1 MNICCQLALLCNYTM
16 EASSVVGTCDFNT
29 AEKPWYANLYA
40 TYDTEADMITLHA
53 DGAVNA
59 AGGQLDVEVVL
70 WNEDDINDK
79 MEIGMSSSNNSEWS
93 VSIDQDD
100 LDLDH
105 VYVVCY
111 LRSRQS
117 NWHRV
122 DEGQLSDL
130 IEKGTTITPVETSEE
145 NTTVENEDG
154 VPPTQEDQ

>member
-1 MNICCQLALLCNYTM
+1 
-16 EASSVVGTCDFNT
+16 
-29 AEKPWYANLYA
+29 
-40 TYDTEADMITLHA
+40 MITLHA